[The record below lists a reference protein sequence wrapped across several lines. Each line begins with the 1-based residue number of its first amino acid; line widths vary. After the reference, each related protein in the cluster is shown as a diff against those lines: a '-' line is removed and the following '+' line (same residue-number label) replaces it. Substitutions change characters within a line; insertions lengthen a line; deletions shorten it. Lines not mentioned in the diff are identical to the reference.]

1 MTFWWLTTLSGAR
14 DRDADGEQAFESG
27 VVDVLGDDS
36 VGAFCVGV
44 IGGVRGALTSRG
56 FRGERET
63 RGGGC

>member
-1 MTFWWLTTLSGAR
+1 MTLSGAH
-14 DRDADGEQAFESG
+14 EQAFESG

-63 RGGGC
+63 RGSGC